1 MNQRQRRGVS
11 LATLLATLTGV
22 SLILMTLVLGAGAQG
37 LTNMTTSSGTIA
49 GVNSTTTTNVRVT
62 IDPADSGFIDTFEV
76 KLGFDQTKVNVQS
89 IAFSG
94 LFAQFPSAPTINNA
108 GGTVTVRGLW
118 FKGAAE
124 DPTCPSVCTL
134 FTITWL
140 GVGVGASPITDLST
154 PPNVLI
160 SAGIPMTYTY
170 TGGTVT
176 VSGPPTNTPTH
187 TPVAPTNT
195 SVPPTNTPVNPTA
208 TNTPIGPTATNT
220 PVTPTAT
227 NTPIGPTATNT
238 PVTPGTSTPT
248 STTAAGTP
256 TNTATGTATG
266 TQTPQGT
273 ATGTTTPQST
283 SSPTATGTATATPIP
298 GGPRIYKL
306 YLPHV
311 ADDGIPGSGQLV
323 RDLGE
328 QLLQGVLGSV
338 FGGDR

>member
-37 LTNMTTSSGTIA
+37 TTQMNAQGGTIA
-49 GVNSTTTTNVRVT
+49 SVGGTTTTSVVAT
-62 IDPADSGFIDTFEV
+62 IDAADSGTLDAYDVTI
-76 KLGFDQTKVNVQS
+76 KFDQTIVNVQS
-89 IAFSG
+89 VQLPG
-94 LFAQFPSAPTINNA
+94 LWNGIPAAPTWNNTL
-108 GGTVTVRGLW
+108 GTVRVRGL
-118 FKGAAE
+118 FLVGE
-124 DPTCPSVCTL
+124 PGDPTCVSPCTM
-134 FTITWL
+134 FTITW
-140 GVGVGASPITDLST
+140 VGMAAGSSPLTDQSSGI
-154 PPNVLI
+154 VLA
-160 SAGIPMTYTY
+160 SAGTQMTYTY
-170 TGGTVT
+170 TGGNVT

-187 TPVAPTNT
+187 T

-328 QLLQGVLGSV
+328 QLLQGVLGAV